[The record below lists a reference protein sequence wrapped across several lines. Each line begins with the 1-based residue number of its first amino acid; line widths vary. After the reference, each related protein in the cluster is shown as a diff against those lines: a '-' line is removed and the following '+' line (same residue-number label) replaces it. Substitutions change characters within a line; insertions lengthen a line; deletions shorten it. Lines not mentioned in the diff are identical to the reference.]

1 MAGIV
6 AVSDTHFS
14 NRKQFGK
21 VLPSPVWK
29 GCNSRFHHIG
39 YAFQQ
44 TFAYALKNDCEA
56 IVVPGDIFHE
66 RGLLK
71 VPVYNAVYEIFDQIS
86 NQSKIKLIIMP
97 GNHDMVDVRAMHGSE
112 GLHSL
117 FAMNAMTIVA
127 DRASHIPLDGFDL
140 YMVPFSPDPKEVVAS
155 AKSIFRKAQASPL
168 KPAVLFLHHSIS
180 GAETGPSNWKMPHE
194 LTPDDLNLGFDIVA
208 SGHYHKHQVLPHGI
222 FYVGGLLQHDFGE
235 RNYTPGW
242 VHILPD
248 GTWKH
253 VENKESP
260 RFMEIETNSSADL
273 NELANSTDYWN
284 IIWTGEPSEKAR
296 WTGLDDASISFKRSD
311 PDGMVLRSQITGKDS
326 VPDMLSK
333 YVKVK
338 TGQDNPTLVEYAMQF
353 LFGL

>member
-6 AVSDTHFS
+6 VVSDTHFS

-21 VLPSPVWK
+21 TLPSPVWK
-29 GCNSRFHHIG
+29 GCNSRFHYIG
-39 YAFQQ
+39 YAFQSAFQ
-44 TFAYALKNDCEA
+44 YALKHDCEA

-127 DRASHIPLDGFDL
+127 DRASHIPLDDFDL
-140 YMVPFSPDPKEVVAS
+140 YMVPFSPDPKEVVSS
-155 AKSIFRKAQASPL
+155 AKTIFRAQSNPI

-194 LTPDDLNLGFDIVA
+194 LTPDDLQLGFDLVI
-208 SGHYHKHQVLPHGI
+208 SGHYHKHQILPNGI
-222 FYVGGLLQHDFGE
+222 VYAGALLQHDFGE
-235 RNYTPGW
+235 RYYTPGW
-242 VHILPD
+242 LHVLPD
-248 GTWKH
+248 GTWTH
-253 VENKESP
+253 IENTISP
-260 RFMEIETNSSADL
+260 RFMEIETNSSEALSD
-273 NELANSTDYWN
+273 LANSTDYWN
-284 IIWTGEPSEKAR
+284 IIWTGESSEKAK

-311 PDGMVLRSQITGKDS
+311 PESAVLRSQISGKDS

-338 TGQDNPTLVEYAMQF
+338 TGQENQSLVEYAMQF